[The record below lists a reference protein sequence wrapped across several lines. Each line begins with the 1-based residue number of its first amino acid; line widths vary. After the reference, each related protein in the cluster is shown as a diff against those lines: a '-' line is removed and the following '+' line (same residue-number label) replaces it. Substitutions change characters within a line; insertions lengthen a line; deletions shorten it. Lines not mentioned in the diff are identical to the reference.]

1 MKAKSEAQ
9 AYSDSHGWKKVG
21 DKGAAGLYSNGTL
34 FVMCNGTE
42 WFASKTPD
50 ASGRWAKGW
59 ANILPAMRFADAH
72 SKAQAKC
79 DGRQRKVTI
88 RLDERAD
95 AEAMEAEEIMD
106 DLGEMHDIELDARN
120 ALPGWEYDEEHVILE
135 NTAGRYIV
143 GKIYDN
149 CVSIGSGH
157 VREFETPVE
166 AVKALQKGFEIKN
179 VGPLGDQERA
189 KRSEALS
196 KAQAKYDDRQ
206 RKVTIRLDEQGDA
219 DLIARIE
226 AQPSM
231 TAYIKELV
239 RRDMER

>member
-21 DKGAAGLYSNGTL
+21 DKGTAGLYSNGTV

-72 SKAQAKC
+72 KGKRSEALEQY
-79 DGRQRKVTI
+79 QT
-88 RLDERAD
+88 D

-135 NTAGRYIV
+135 NAAGRYIV

-196 KAQAKYDDRQ
+196 KAQAKYDGRQ
-206 RKVTIRLDEQGDA
+206 RKVTIRLDEQADA

>member
-21 DKGAAGLYSNGTL
+21 DKGTAGLYSNGTL

-72 SKAQAKC
+72 
-79 DGRQRKVTI
+79 
-88 RLDERAD
+88 
-95 AEAMEAEEIMD
+95 
-106 DLGEMHDIELDARN
+106 
-120 ALPGWEYDEEHVILE
+120 
-135 NTAGRYIV
+135 
-143 GKIYDN
+143 
-149 CVSIGSGH
+149 
-157 VREFETPVE
+157 
-166 AVKALQKGFEIKN
+166 KG
-179 VGPLGDQERA
+179 

-196 KAQAKYDDRQ
+196 KAQAKYDGRQ
-206 RKVTIRLDEQGDA
+206 RKVTIRLDEQADA